1 MPKLRIYK
9 EFYRINVFDGVNDNY
24 TLIDPHSISA
34 ETVDFNT
41 NAFVESLNVVQE
53 STGNY
58 YIEITPSL
66 YIYPNIY
73 QFRWYVQY
81 LNNGITKL
89 LRTKFIF
96 DPINQ
101 NIITELD
108 IELYNNALTYE
119 ICYK

>member
-9 EFYRINVFDGVNDNY
+9 EFYRINVIDGVNDNY
-24 TLIDPHSISA
+24 TLIDPYSISA

-41 NAFVESLNVVQE
+41 NSFVENLNVVQE
-53 STGNY
+53 SMGNY
-58 YIEITPSL
+58 YVEITPSL
-66 YIYPNIY
+66 YTFPNIY

-96 DPINQ
+96 DPITQ
-101 NIITELD
+101 NIITELE

-119 ICYK
+119 ICHK